1 MSIKEENLIQYFG
14 TLKAGQRLVKVGD
27 TFMPVGVGG
36 AFEPGA
42 GGSAKYYKCASVD
55 TSAKTWTGYELIL
68 SDGKYTVSETLTSGL
83 SYTSI
88 TPVAGTV
95 YSEDAL
101 VKVAAYAQTF
111 PTDGLVFYAPLS
123 TASTTA
129 ETGQTLTVEGSVTHG
144 VVGNIPCGYFDGNTE
159 MTMNDGT
166 NIPTGHFARTL
177 SLWCKSVS
185 TETKLWDYIFGYAG
199 RSTPGEA
206 FIISIYEGSEIG
218 VDLYNSRT
226 TTSSL
231 ATDLTKW
238 NHVLVTF
245 SDSIVRFYL
254 NGSLVQENSDIVINT
269 VFEKI
274 ILGAEGSWYF
284 NGYLA
289 GCRIYNR
296 VLSQEEITALASEF
310 TPTE

>member
-1 MSIKEENLIQYFG
+1 MKYLTDYLHQTPAEVA
-14 TLKAGQRLVKVGD
+14 T
-27 TFMPVGVGG
+27 TF
-36 AFEPGA
+36 
-42 GGSAKYYKCASVD
+42 YKCASVN

-129 ETGQTLTVEGSVTHG
+129 ETGQTLTTVEGSVTHG
-144 VVGNIPCGYFDGNTE
+144 VVGNIPCGYFDGNTQ
-159 MTMNDGT
+159 MTMSDET

-185 TETKLWDYIFGYAG
+185 TETKLWDYIFGYHG
-199 RSTPGEA
+199 SSNPGKE
-206 FIISIYEGSEIG
+206 FIIAIYEGSEIG
-218 VDLYNSRT
+218 VDLYNSKT

-238 NHVLVTF
+238 NHILVTF

-269 VFEKI
+269 VFENI
-274 ILGAEGSWYF
+274 ILGFAAENTWYF

-296 VLSQEEITALASEF
+296 ALAAEEIAALANEF